1 MAKTKENKAK
11 DTKDSKES
19 KTKEIKMKIQ
29 PYYTY
34 VLSGGAIKSGICLI
48 GKGYAHPESELD
60 KSGVQGVGQLRRL
73 VQLHQGTFLF
83 ILVRATRL
91 TSTVL
96 FTDLRQRQTS
106 RHRRS
111 FRHRTIRLPTL
122 RERRR

>member
-60 KSGVQGVGQLRRL
+60 KYK
-73 VQLHQGTFLF
+73 
-83 ILVRATRL
+83 
-91 TSTVL
+91 
-96 FTDLRQRQTS
+96 
-106 RHRRS
+106 
-111 FRHRTIRLPTL
+111 P
-122 RERRR
+122 